1 MDNRVT
7 VGGALLRN
15 FVVGKR
21 DAELASDGNYYSRA
35 LQAGTVYFFRL
46 TCPATGDSAQGS
58 FTTQTVAIGSTY
70 AEPPP
75 VDPLNPGDYAWPTL
89 SYTDRTQQIIDP
101 QTGVLLT
108 RMSLPQDRVIPVPNQ
123 SFVSV
128 RTTTWLNASAALSN
142 ADGNQAATIT
152 GDNSGTLLL
161 LPQDNVSFSN
171 YISFFAGNHTDNDL
185 YLNWF
190 QVVLNAAT
198 SNQSCPGSGS
208 ADCNIV
214 VCLTIDGVNC
224 NPNGQQFQQA
234 LSPNLALYTFGTTGA
249 AIDLWQLP
257 GQRPFN
263 GTEVAIRQG
272 QVTCDGSSTVIWAS
286 GDYFPTFWSTN
297 SVITIQGVNYNVL
310 QVNTTENLQIQGSCP
325 STSGQPVAYNGMNFG
340 VLVRKQTASP
350 DTVSVEYASANY
362 QSGIFP
368 FFDYSGGYDL
378 CGTGTVVGPTGNP
391 GYNCSMIQNG
401 QIYWIDG
408 ITGQTQVIAL
418 NQGDYS
424 SPYTGSCGVFDSI
437 PFDPSEPDIFYCGGD
452 YPQQVQYFGSHS
464 DAQNPAAQ
472 GNLEEG
478 VNIPTCNSSTP
489 PTNQPCLAF
498 TNLTGSTALS
508 DLIVAFDP
516 TFDPDAYT
524 TNVLFSHVENGL
536 LVFRLWRSIYGT
548 LGWTVLFDPNAT
560 SNTEPNNAGC
570 VGGGLP
576 GCVVGAVP
584 SWSRP
589 NARWCALK
597 SNDPLY
603 VPGWMSTS
611 PFGWGPIG
619 SQVAGAGPYLST
631 VNDGTAFSLNLN
643 GPGGPTACPPNS
655 LGVSGDQCTTV
666 SVDAQPYNPTPC
678 TASVEACYG
687 EIESGA
693 PGAIGDVAV
702 GDFFML
708 GANSSSSEIMVLV
721 AIGGASNTQWTF
733 QRGFNN
739 LLAST
744 PADPQLYTVCNANPI
759 PSNVNGS
766 SEWYWNYGVD
776 PHGYNANGQ
785 TILNDPNGIQ
795 AHFFSQNSQ
804 QVSSY
809 SLDPRCGPDYEICYQ
824 SRIYNSL
831 SELLTEGA
839 TEVQETNPAFNGIQ
853 GIADGNEV
861 QSHPAGPGWM
871 ASPQNSPYFIDGR
884 PFNGGPLSG
893 SGAFNG
899 SDPATPMGGTLWRFS
914 QAQVPQLDRKLMPT
928 FAFSGSKALLDV
940 SSPAQ
945 GNMISGN
952 PQDWYKYCVA
962 NVANECVAGSQ
973 QGDVYV
979 NAPYVQYPYCNYPSQ
994 AASMPDEYDL
1004 CVGDNAVIYNSLMQV
1019 NGSVTDITGASQRSL
1034 GKGLSRVRE
1043 TDAFWH
1049 AHALANSNWIMFK
1062 TSYAQD
1068 VGDMIFAMQLPPA
1081 TTDSVDR
1088 TAYEMLTL
1096 TAPPMVQGTV
1106 SAYVE
1111 FGYGEY
1117 GAPANLYCTTRAEVC
1132 AAGQPNGEPFWFD
1145 ATEGSEIQPV
1155 PCSTGCQVSIPV
1167 APQHV
1172 VYAQWVFFD
1181 GNGAVLGR
1189 SQVFASAVN

>member
-1 MDNRVT
+1 
-7 VGGALLRN
+7 VGGTLVRN

-35 LQAGTVYFFRL
+35 LQASTTYYFKL

-75 VDPLNPGDYAWPTL
+75 VDPLNPGEYAWPTL
-89 SYTDRTQQIIDP
+89 SFTDRTQQIIDP
-101 QTGVLLT
+101 QTGVLLR
-108 RMSLPQDRVIPVPNQ
+108 RMSLPQDRVITVPNQ

-128 RTTTWLNASAALSN
+128 RTTTWLNAPAALSS

-152 GDNSGTLLL
+152 GNDSGTLLL
-161 LPQDNVSFSN
+161 LPQDNVNFSN
-171 YISFFAGNHTDNDL
+171 YISFYAGNHTDNDL
-185 YLNWF
+185 FLNWF

-198 SNQSCPGSGS
+198 SNPSCPGSGS

-224 NPNGQQFQQA
+224 DPNGQQFQQA
-234 LSPNLALYTFGTTGA
+234 LSTNLSQYTFGTTGT

-257 GQRPFN
+257 GKRPFN

-272 QVTCDGSSTVIWAS
+272 QVTCDGSSTVVWAG
-286 GDYFPTFWSTN
+286 GDFFPTFWSTN
-297 SVITIQGVNYNVL
+297 STITIQGVNYQIL

-325 STSGQPVAYNGMNFG
+325 SSNGQQVSYNGMNFG
-340 VLVRKQTASP
+340 VLIRKQTASP

-368 FFDYSGGYDL
+368 FFDYSGAYDL
-378 CGTGTVVGPTGNP
+378 CGTGTVIGPTGNP

-408 ITGQTQVIAL
+408 ITGEAHVIAL
-418 NQGDYS
+418 NQGVYS

-437 PFDPSEPDIFYCGGD
+437 PFDPSVPDVFYCGGN
-452 YPQQVQYFGSHS
+452 YPQRVQYFGSHA
-464 DAQNPAAQ
+464 DAESPAAQ
-472 GNLEEG
+472 GNLQEG
-478 VNIPTCNSSTP
+478 VNLPSCNSSAS
-489 PTNQPCLAF
+489 PTNEPCLLF
-498 TNLTGSTALS
+498 TNLTGSGTLS

-516 TFDPDAYT
+516 TFDPNAFT
-524 TNVLFSHVENGL
+524 TNILFSHVEDGL
-536 LVFRLWRSIYGT
+536 LVFRLWRSIYGS

-560 SNTEPNNAGC
+560 SNSEPNNAGC

-611 PFGWGPIG
+611 PYGWGPIG

-631 VNDGTAFSLNLN
+631 VNDGTAFSVNLN
-643 GPGGPTACPPNS
+643 GPGGPTACPSNS
-655 LGVSGDQCTTV
+655 LGVTGDQCTTV
-666 SVDAQPYNPTPC
+666 NVDAQPYNPTPC

-702 GDFFML
+702 GDFFSL
-708 GANSSSSEIMVLV
+708 GPSSWNSEVMRLV
-721 AIGGASNTQWTF
+721 AIDGSSNTQWTF
-733 QRGFNN
+733 QRAYNN
-739 LLAST
+739 ILGTSGS
-744 PADPQLYTVCNANPI
+744 DPQLYTTCNANPN
-759 PSNVNGS
+759 PANVNGS
-766 SEWYWNYGVD
+766 AEWYWNYGVD
-776 PHGYNANGQ
+776 PHGYNTNGE

-795 AHFFSQNSQ
+795 AHFFSENAQ

-809 SLDPRCGPDYEICYQ
+809 SLDPRCGADYEICYQ

-831 SELLTEGA
+831 AQLLSEGA
-839 TEVQETNPAFNGIQ
+839 TAVQETNPAFNGIQ
-853 GIADGNEV
+853 GIADGNQV
-861 QSHPAGPGWM
+861 QSHPAGPGWL
-871 ASPQNSPYFIDGR
+871 ASPQNSPYFLDGR

-893 SGAFNG
+893 SGGFNG
-899 SDPATPMGGTLWRFS
+899 SDPATPMGGALWKFS
-914 QAQVPQLDRKLMPT
+914 QAQVPRLDRKLMPT

-945 GNMISGN
+945 GNVITGN
-952 PQDWYKYCVA
+952 QQDWYKYCVA
-962 NVANECVAGSQ
+962 NVANECVSGSQ

-979 NAPYVQYPYCNYPSQ
+979 NAPFVQYPYCNYPSQ
-994 AASMPDEYDL
+994 AASMPDEYDI
-1004 CVGDNAVIYNSLMQV
+1004 CIGDNAIIYNSLMQV
-1019 NGSVTDITGASQRSL
+1019 NGSVTDVTGASQRSL
-1034 GKGLSRVRE
+1034 GKGLSRLRE

-1062 TSYAQD
+1062 TSYAQEA
-1068 VGDMIFAMQLPPA
+1068 GDMIFAMELPPP

-1088 TAYEMLTL
+1088 TAYQTLTL
-1096 TAPPMVQGTV
+1096 TTPPMVQGMA

-1117 GAPANLYCTTRAEVC
+1117 GAPANLYCTSRAEVC
-1132 AAGQPNGEPFWFD
+1132 AVGQPNGVPFWFTV
-1145 ATEGSEIQPV
+1145 TEGSQLQPV
-1155 PCSTGCQVSIPV
+1155 PCSAGCQVSIP
-1167 APQHV
+1167 ALPQHV
-1172 VYAQWVFFD
+1172 VYAQWEFLD
-1181 GNGAVLGR
+1181 ANGTVLGH
-1189 SQVFASAVN
+1189 SQVSASAVN